1 MISDPLRNDA
11 LVAVG
16 MVQVVKGIVE
26 DVPTSEMLRKQLPP
40 FDSVEFLV
48 RLALI
53 ISAGRPAY
61 FSLPIHFC
69 DFHVDVLA
77 RASESNNLMKLCSF
91 AQ

>member
-40 FDSVEFLV
+40 FDT
-48 RLALI
+48 
-53 ISAGRPAY
+53 
-61 FSLPIHFC
+61 
-69 DFHVDVLA
+69 
-77 RASESNNLMKLCSF
+77 
-91 AQ
+91 

>member
-26 DVPTSEMLRKQLPP
+26 DVPTSEMLRKQ
-40 FDSVEFLV
+40 FEFFV

-69 DFHVDVLA
+69 EFHVDVLA
-77 RASESNNLMKLCSF
+77 RASESNNLMNLCSF